1 MCICFVKQKTAYE
14 VRMSDWSSDVCS
26 SDLRQHHRSL
36 KRLGAGYGAY
46 RPAHDVDVL
55 LLHQPFVPL
64 QLSVIPIRVIA
75 VEKAADHEI
84 GLPCA
89 AVPGAKAKALQSG
102 FTIHH
107 PESIC

>member
-1 MCICFVKQKTAYE
+1 MRWRSITNLAPPFRGRASLRHLNIIE
-14 VRMSDWSSDVCS
+14 P
-26 SDLRQHHRSL
+26 LHRQHHRSL

-55 LLHQPFVPL
+55 LLHQPFVPM

-75 VEKAADHEI
+75 VDKEDDHEI

-89 AVPGAKAKALQSG
+89 PVPGETATELQSG
-102 FTIHH
+102 FKI
-107 PESIC
+107 EGKRGG

>member
-1 MCICFVKQKTAYE
+1 MRI
-14 VRMSDWSSDVCS
+14 SDWSSDVCS
-26 SDLRQHHRSL
+26 SDLRSL

-102 FTIHH
+102 RSEENTS
-107 PESIC
+107 ELQSLLSISYAVF